1 MVISWALL
9 QAADIIFPLLG
20 IEDSV
25 LRVILVVLTI
35 GFPIWILFA
44 YFFEWTNEGFKL
56 TSQVEEGQS
65 ISKSTSRRL
74 NHYIIGGLVLAVIL
88 LVADRI
94 TNFSGTMPTKVKER
108 SIAVLPFDNLG
119 DPETA
124 YFAEGMAEDI
134 LTQLSKVADL
144 RVLSR
149 VTLKGYDASGKT
161 VEEIGDD
168 LGVNYLL
175 TGSVRKAN
183 EQVRVTCQLV
193 QVNPE
198 EQTWAENFDRQLND
212 IFRIQ
217 SEVAQNIT
225 SQLQSNLSPDEK
237 RRIELEP
244 TQNLEAYTL
253 YLRGRDAYNQY
264 TGASMQEA
272 ASLFKEAI
280 TEDPNLALAYAGL
293 ADAYSQLANFEVL
306 PRSYFDSAL
315 VAGQKSI
322 ALNPELS
329 EGWKAIGLV
338 YNYQGDLINAQ
349 KHYEKA
355 LEFNPNFHP
364 AIANLVP
371 VYGRQGNIDKAM
383 KTALR
388 SMQANPLNSFSY
400 TNISE
405 GLKFLGMYDSA
416 IAINKRGLEVTESYS
431 IYRMQSEIY
440 TDLGEIDLAKA
451 NFQKMLEMDSNPGYL
466 ITAAAIAV
474 RLDTA
479 LSKEILGMIPE
490 LAQSQGEKYWSA
502 YSTLSYLIQETYSA
516 QDWIDSGIDA

>member
-1 MVISWALL
+1 M
-9 QAADIIFPLLG
+9 
-20 IEDSV
+20 
-25 LRVILVVLTI
+25 
-35 GFPIWILFA
+35 
-44 YFFEWTNEGFKL
+44 
-56 TSQVEEGQS
+56 
-65 ISKSTSRRL
+65 
-74 NHYIIGGLVLAVIL
+74 
-88 LVADRI
+88 
-94 TNFSGTMPTKVKER
+94 
-108 SIAVLPFDNLG
+108 
-119 DPETA
+119 
-124 YFAEGMAEDI
+124 
-134 LTQLSKVADL
+134 
-144 RVLSR
+144 
-149 VTLKGYDASGKT
+149 
-161 VEEIGDD
+161 
-168 LGVNYLL
+168 
-175 TGSVRKAN
+175 
-183 EQVRVTCQLV
+183 
-193 QVNPE
+193 
-198 EQTWAENFDRQLND
+198 
-212 IFRIQ
+212 
-217 SEVAQNIT
+217 
-225 SQLQSNLSPDEK
+225 
-237 RRIELEP
+237 
-244 TQNLEAYTL
+244 
-253 YLRGRDAYNQY
+253 
-264 TGASMQEA
+264 
-272 ASLFKEAI
+272 
-280 TEDPNLALAYAGL
+280 
-293 ADAYSQLANFEVL
+293 
-306 PRSYFDSAL
+306 
-315 VAGQKSI
+315 AGQKSI

-416 IAINKRGLEVTESYS
+416 INKRGLEVTESYS

-502 YSTLSYLIQETYSA
+502 YSTLGYLIQDPDSA
-516 QDWIDSGIDA
+516 QTWIDSGIDHYSLLFEANPMDDNIMEELFFLYAVNGQAEKAIEALELLAKTGFMYSVKLQTDPRLSGLWDDPTFIQINEAIDAKREAARMRITATTPELN